1 MEHPK
6 KRFYII
12 FKHVPIKNFKH
23 EDLFI
28 EMKRK
33 QKHSN
38 IKKMCENKRRSR
50 ADINQY

>member
-6 KRFYII
+6 NDFII

-23 EDLFI
+23 ED
-28 EMKRK
+28 KKKK
-33 QKHSN
+33 QKHWN